1 MEAVTDRRLH
11 AGGSTDDR
19 LSALPDDLLHRILSF
34 LPCQRAVQTT
44 VLSKRWTGLW
54 RSAPCIN
61 INMLYILTRSR
72 HKWQKMEDLV
82 TNFLIFHNAPVLDA
96 FRIAMDGVI
105 GDRLSAIDRWV
116 RRGILGCPSVLEIEF
131 FDTGI
136 PDPPFGDTVRPGP
149 FELPDI
155 GSTSSSRL
163 KRLSLVGVSLG
174 SSFAELLRSGCPV
187 LEDLHLEDCCTE
199 FNHIQSHTLKKLYLH
214 ICYRHS
220 VGTLAIKAPAL
231 VKLVLDPHL
240 SMPEYTQKNEF
251 SLADG
256 STNSLVDAW
265 VVFPHDMSPRSRVM
279 LLGSLSNVTKLELT
293 ACFSAELMLDNE
305 LGQFPI
311 FSNLRTLWLRGCVF
325 GNRDGKCSTL
335 DIFLQKT
342 PNLKKLTLEHQRAIL
357 VQESVEYPVFANLQT
372 LSLEQCFLDK
382 CDLNNKLDALG
393 SFVQNAPW
401 LEKLT
406 LQCCMVIN
414 PFPIYLDMSH
424 DLFGFSHESCGI
436 VKSLK

>member
-34 LPCQRAVQTT
+34 LPCQRTVQTT
-44 VLSKRWTGLW
+44 VLSKRWAGLW

-61 INMLYILTRSR
+61 INMVYFSTRSR
-72 HKWQKMEDLV
+72 HRWQKIEDLV

-105 GDRLSAIDRWV
+105 ADDWLPAINRWV

-136 PDPPFGDTVRPGP
+136 PNPPFGDTIRPGP

-163 KRLSLVGVSLG
+163 KKLSLVGVSLG

-199 FNHIQSHTLKKLYLH
+199 FNHIQSHTLKKLTIH

-231 VKLVLDPHL
+231 VELVLDPDI

-265 VVFPHDMSPRSRVM
+265 VVFPNDMSPRSRVM

-311 FSNLRTLWLRGCVF
+311 FSNMRALWLRGCVF

-342 PNLKKLTLEHQRAIL
+342 PNLKKLTLEHQRPCCCKNTF
-357 VQESVEYPVFANLQT
+357 QEAGRKKRKDKTSSRSLHCPDQKAFQCPNLKLIEIIYEARYTDDHHELQMFQVMRGLWRNLQQAT
-372 LSLEQCFLDK
+372 FTVTK
-382 CDLNNKLDALG
+382 
-393 SFVQNAPW
+393 
-401 LEKLT
+401 
-406 LQCCMVIN
+406 I
-414 PFPIYLDMSH
+414 
-424 DLFGFSHESCGI
+424 
-436 VKSLK
+436 